1 MSLLRWKKSSSWL
14 LLAAMVLPIL
24 AACGGPA
31 ATPGSSTA
39 SAPAAASTA
48 PSAPASTAAESPA
61 ASTAASTAA
70 DASAAAAP
78 TAGGKVIRIHQ
89 PSYPDVFDPQKSSF
103 SAEIAVLQL
112 NYEGLTKLDSELKA
126 VPAAAEEW
134 TFNETGDV
142 ITFTL
147 RDDLTYSD
155 GSPLTADRFR
165 FAALRTCNPETAGQ
179 YPSLL
184 YDVEGCQA
192 WFEETLITDTAAME
206 EARTLV
212 EESVQ
217 APDEKTLVFKLRQAA
232 PFFPLIAS
240 TWVLYP
246 AKEESI
252 AKGEDWWK
260 TAENHVG
267 NGPYQMRSV
276 DEEQLIVFDAN
287 TNYWEGKPKLDGIEF
302 VYQKSTDVAL
312 QAYRAGDLDIVQF
325 SQSPSS
331 IPAVKEDAVLG
342 KELVSYAGAN
352 TFAMGFN
359 LTKEPFQDKKVREA
373 FAYTFDSQ
381 TYCEVLRSGDCVPD
395 NTWVPQDIPG
405 SITSDKYKFDPE
417 KAKQA
422 LAESSY
428 GGAEGLPPI
437 KLTFASSDPA
447 NQPLAEY
454 YAQQIQQILGIQME
468 LDPVET
474 RALSALR
481 KSPETYPQA
490 CFTCMNWYQD
500 YPDAQN
506 WLSIFWTSTGFA
518 ERVAYKNEEFDK
530 LTKQADATLDPAERT
545 KLYEQ
550 ASQILH
556 DDIPAPVMYHR
567 ANVYLVKPEV
577 TGYKPTSADAEY
589 PGERGS
595 LMSLDVN
602 R

>member
-1 MSLLRWKKSSSWL
+1 MNLLRWKKSYSWL
-14 LLAAMVLPIL
+14 LLAALILPIL
-24 AACGGPA
+24 AACGGA
-31 ATPGSSTA
+31 AGTPGTNTA
-39 SAPAAASTA
+39 SAPAAASTAASTA

-61 ASTAASTAA
+61 ASPAAEASVAAEPAAS
-70 DASAAAAP
+70 
-78 TAGGKVIRIHQ
+78 GKVIRIHQ
-89 PSYPDVFDPQKSSF
+89 PSYPDIFDPQKSSF
-103 SAEIAVLQL
+103 SSEIAVLQL

-126 VPAAAEEW
+126 VPAAAEKWE
-134 TFNETGDV
+134 FNETGDV

-147 RDDLTYSD
+147 RDDLQYSD

-192 WFEETLITDTAAME
+192 WFEETLVTDTAAME
-206 EARTLV
+206 AARTLV
-212 EESVQ
+212 EDSVQ
-217 APDEKTLVFKLRQAA
+217 APDEQTVVFNLRQPA

-246 AKEESI
+246 AKEESV
-252 AKGEDWWK
+252 AQGEDWWK
-260 TAENHVG
+260 TAENHIG
-267 NGPYQMRSV
+267 NGPFKVRSI
-276 DEEQLIVFDAN
+276 DEEQLIAFDAN
-287 TNYWEGKPKLDGIEF
+287 ENYWEGKPKLDGIEF
-302 VYQKSTDVAL
+302 VYQNSTQVAL
-312 QAYRAGDLDIVQF
+312 EAYRTGDLDVVQF
-325 SQSPSS
+325 SQDPSQ
-331 IPAVKEDAVLG
+331 IPAVKEDPTLS
-342 KELVSYAGAN
+342 KELISYAGAN
-352 TFAMGFN
+352 SFAMGFN

-373 FAYTFDSQ
+373 FAYAFDAA
-381 TYCEVLRSGDCVPD
+381 TYCEVIRSGDCVAD

-437 KLTFASSDPA
+437 KLTFASSDSS
-447 NQPLAEY
+447 NQARAEY

-468 LDPVET
+468 LDPVDT
-474 RALSALR
+474 KALSALR
-481 KSPETYPQA
+481 KSAETYPQA

-506 WLSIFWTSTGFA
+506 WLSIFWSSTGFA
-518 ERVAYKNEEFDK
+518 ERVSYKNEEFDK
-530 LTKQADATLDPAERT
+530 LTQQADATLDPEERT

-556 DDIPAPVMYHR
+556 DDVPAPMMYHR
-567 ANVYLVKPEV
+567 ANVYVVKPEV
-577 TGYKPTSADAEY
+577 TGYTPTSADAEW

-595 LMSLDVN
+595 LMTIDVN